1 MFIAQ
6 GMRRP
11 FKAGVEGVN
20 PVWLIVIVLAFL
32 LFSGVW
38 LWPEESLLAPT
49 FPRITRLDNSDTMFK
64 QYTSDVAWARGRLF
78 NLQWTEE
85 TAANTLQTITEALTI
100 YAYKPP
106 AGDIDLLN
114 LAARC
119 NVPISTLATLNH
131 IAHAGLLQN
140 AGTLLLPSAPG
151 LFIAEHPSSD
161 LEQLLASIRAN
172 ERGIMIT
179 VGSERFLFIPGADFT
194 ATERAFFYHSGF
206 RYPLRNFRLTSSFG
220 RRVDPISGNMSSHS
234 GLDLAA
240 PRGTEVYAAR
250 EGVVSEVGTDAIYGN
265 YIIIRHDDN
274 WVSLYGHLSKIE
286 TVVKARVASGALIG
300 RVGSTGRS
308 TGPHLHFELRQNGTA
323 QDPTKYLFQN

>member
-1 MFIAQ
+1 MFMTQ
-6 GMRRP
+6 GIRRP
-11 FKAGVEGVN
+11 FKAGVKGVN
-20 PVWLIVIVLAFL
+20 SAWLIVIAFIFL
-32 LFSGVW
+32 LFSRVR
-38 LWPEESLLAPT
+38 LWPQVVPT

-78 NLQWTEE
+78 NLQWTAE
-85 TAANTLQTITEALTI
+85 TTANTLQTITEALTI

-106 AGDIDLLN
+106 AGDVDLLN

-151 LFIAEHPSSD
+151 LFVAEHPSSD

-194 ATERAFFYHSGF
+194 ATERAFFYNSGF
-206 RYPLRNFRLTSSFG
+206 RYPLRTFRLTSSFG

-240 PRGTEVYAAR
+240 PLGTEVYAAR
-250 EGVVSEVGTDAIYGN
+250 EGVVSEVGSDAVYGN

-286 TVVKARVASGALIG
+286 TVVRARVASGTLIG